1 MLFIF
6 YFPFPRPI
14 DGQITRLILRQR
26 GDNAQMKTLNLAS
39 DLQYT
44 ISLTKEIPKL
54 GWHSS
59 VMPSV
64 SRSLSLRQQC
74 SQGFAYT
81 RRALSLCCS
90 CFPGAIA
97 GRQEKSPLLHDPV
110 MFYSDGKQPYYYVI
124 IILEDCSVLSLS
136 LFFIIWQKETLSIP
150 IKFVT
155 VRVTMES
162 GRFSI
167 MKTEFISVLLL

>member
-1 MLFIF
+1 
-6 YFPFPRPI
+6 
-14 DGQITRLILRQR
+14 
-26 GDNAQMKTLNLAS
+26 
-39 DLQYT
+39 
-44 ISLTKEIPKL
+44 
-54 GWHSS
+54 
-59 VMPSV
+59 MPSV

-97 GRQEKSPLLHDPV
+97 GRQESPLLHDPV

-136 LFFIIWQKETLSIP
+136 FFFIIWQKETLSIP

-167 MKTEFISVLLL
+167 MKTEFISVLLLWSWRREILCLSLSSPLSLCHYFNDIELICLNRNIRDFSAFFVPFAMQICFLPEI